1 MDLVFLTGCIPP
13 GTDDKKIY
21 RPLGAYQT
29 AWYLR
34 NYGYDVQV
42 IDFINRIPENEIYKA
57 LQKFITNETKILA
70 YGAMVS
76 VIAPETQIFLKKIE
90 RILKY
95 VREHFPHV
103 KIVAAGP
110 AVTLLNRLYRNQSLF
125 DYMLIGHAE
134 DTMLALA
141 NHFVRNDPHPQFEK
155 LDGNKIIRESFAL
168 PSKEKFDIQH
178 CRHRWHK
185 NDFIQPGESLPLEL
199 GRGCIFKCKF
209 CQYPYIG
216 KNKNDFTRN
225 MDLVIE
231 EIQHNYENW
240 QTQNYYLLDDTFN
253 ADQDRL
259 KLFSNAVQKLPF
271 SIGYGAYLRIDLI
284 HAHPESIELL
294 KLSGL
299 KGAYFGIETFN
310 EDAAKLIGKSW
321 IGKKGRDFLKT
332 LYHDEWNK
340 EVSVHTNFICG
351 LPPERFEDYL
361 ETHEWL
367 VETEIPHWN
376 WAPLGINRDSHNEF
390 TSEFDRNS
398 EKYGFDWV
406 LIDGKLQWKTD
417 YCDGETAVK
426 WRHQLNA
433 LKAGLIKPGCWDL
446 IELGSFG
453 VDLDWAM
460 TQFRNDLP
468 WEEIG
473 KKRKSFL
480 RSYWSALMNS

>member
-1 MDLVFLTGCIPP
+1 MDLVFLTGCVPSL
-13 GTDDKKIY
+13 DDKKIY

-42 IDFINRIPENEIYKA
+42 VDFIHRIPEDEIYKA
-57 LQKFITNETKILA
+57 LQKFITKETKILA

-76 VIAPETQIFLKKIE
+76 VISPETQIFLKKIE

-95 VREHFPHV
+95 VRENFPHV

-110 AVTLLNRLYRNQSLF
+110 AVSLLSRLYRNQSLF
-125 DYMLIGHAE
+125 DYMLVGHAE

-141 NHFVRNDPHPQFEK
+141 NHLVRKDTHPQFEK

-178 CRHRWHK
+178 CQHRWHK

-216 KNKNDFTRN
+216 KSKNDFTRN
-225 MDLVIE
+225 MDLVIG
-231 EIQHNYENW
+231 EIRHNYDNW

-259 KLFSNAVQKLPF
+259 QLFSNAVQQLPF
-271 SIGYGAYLRIDLI
+271 SISYAAYLRIDLI
-284 HAHPESIELL
+284 HAHPESAELL

-310 EDAAKLIGKSW
+310 EESAKLIGKAW
-321 IGKKGRDFLKT
+321 IGKRGRDFLKN
-332 LYHDEWNK
+332 LYHTTWNK
-340 EVSVHTNFICG
+340 EISVHANFICG
-351 LPPERFEDYL
+351 LPPESLDDYL
-361 ETHEWL
+361 KTHQWC
-367 VETEIPHWN
+367 VENEIPMWQ
-376 WAPLGINRDSHNEF
+376 WAPLQINRDSHNEF

-398 EKYGFDWV
+398 EKYGFEWV
-406 LIDGKLQWKTD
+406 LINGELQWKTK

-426 WRHQLNA
+426 WRHHLNS
-433 LKAGLIKPGCWDL
+433 LRTGHIKPGCWDL

-453 VDLDWAM
+453 IDLDYAM
-460 TQFRNDLP
+460 TQFRKDLP
-468 WEEIG
+468 WAEISR
-473 KKRKSFL
+473 KRIKFL
-480 RSYWSALMNS
+480 KSYWSALMNS